1 MTPISSGAM
10 AAIDRDWLS
19 RTLTALVGTRSVT
32 GEEDAAQEW
41 MAGTLRDLGGE
52 VDVWRVEPEALRE
65 AAGYPGARVTTPR
78 MNVVATFPGS
88 GGGPTLIL
96 NGHIDTVTPG
106 DESRWTHAPFGAEVV
121 GDRLYGR
128 GAADMKGGLTAIL
141 GAVRAVRAAGIRL
154 RGTLQVQS
162 VIGEEDGGVG
172 AFAAL
177 QRGHTGDAVII
188 CEPTELAVIPVH
200 AGVTIFRIT
209 VPGRAA
215 HGCVRAEGVSAFERF
230 LPIHAALKAL
240 EEERNRTVR
249 HPLYDGMALPWP
261 LSIGLVQAG
270 TWPAIVPERLTAEG
284 RIGVG
289 IGERIA
295 DVRGQL
301 ERAVAAAAQADPY
314 LAEHPPT
321 VEWVGG
327 IWEPSRPSPDHPAVQ
342 ALQGAVGE
350 VLGKPARVCGATY
363 GSDLRLF
370 TNDFAIPGVLFGPG
384 DIRQAHFTDE
394 SVPLGEVV
402 LAAEALAWTIVE
414 YCGVA

>member
-1 MTPISSGAM
+1 MTATERLRPH
-10 AAIDRDWLS
+10 IDRTRLTETLS
-19 RTLTALVGTRSVT
+19 ALVRLRSVT
-32 GEEDAAQEW
+32 GAENAAQEW
-41 MAGTLRDLGGE
+41 MAKTLTELGGD
-52 VDVWRVEPEALRE
+52 VDVWRVDPAELKART
-65 AAGYPGARVTTPR
+65 GYPGARVDNPR
-78 MNVVATFPGS
+78 LNVVGS
-88 GGGPTLIL
+88 FQGSGGPTLIL

-106 DESRWTHAPFGAEVV
+106 DEQSWTHAPFGADIVD
-121 GDRLYGR
+121 DRLYGR

-141 GAVRAVRAAGIRL
+141 GAVQAVRAAGIRL
-154 RGTLQVQS
+154 KGSVQVQS

-177 QRGHTGDAVII
+177 ARGHTGDAVII
-188 CEPTELAVIPVH
+188 CEPTQLAVIPAH

-261 LSIGLVQAG
+261 LSIGIVQAG
-270 TWPAIVPERLTAEG
+270 TWPAIVPERLVAEG

-289 IGERIA
+289 LGETIE
-295 DVRGQL
+295 DVRRQL
-301 ERAVAAAAQADPY
+301 EDAVERAARADAF
-314 LAEHPPT
+314 LREHPPT

-327 IWEPSRPSPDHPAVQ
+327 VWEPSRSSPDHPIVRT
-342 ALQGAVGE
+342 LQRVAADVTGA
-350 VLGKPARVCGATY
+350 PARICGAPY

-370 TNDFAIPGVLFGPG
+370 TNVFGIPGVLFGPG
-384 DIRQAHFTDE
+384 DIRLAHFTDE
-394 SVPLGEVV
+394 YVSLAEVECAALV
-402 LAAEALAWTIVE
+402 LATTICE
-414 YCGVA
+414 YCGVR

>member
-1 MTPISSGAM
+1 M
-10 AAIDRDWLS
+10 
-19 RTLTALVGTRSVT
+19 VGHV
-32 GEEDAAQEW
+32 
-41 MAGTLRDLGGE
+41 AGQ
-52 VDVWRVEPEALRE
+52 
-65 AAGYPGARVTTPR
+65 
-78 MNVVATFPGS
+78 

-96 NGHIDTVTPG
+96 NGHIDTVTAG
-106 DESRWTHAPFGAEVV
+106 DEGRWKHAPFGAEVV
-121 GDRLYGR
+121 EDHLYGR

-141 GAVRAVRAAGIRL
+141 GAVRAIRLAGIRL
-154 RGTLQVQS
+154 KGSVQVQS

-177 QRGHTGDAVII
+177 MRGHRGDAVII
-188 CEPTELAVIPVH
+188 CEPTQLAVIPVH

-261 LSIGLVQAG
+261 LSIGIVQAG
-270 TWPAIVPERLTAEG
+270 NWPAIVPECLVAEG

-289 IGERIA
+289 VGERSRMCA
-295 DVRGQL
+295 DRSSSAV
-301 ERAVAAAAQADPY
+301 ERAAKADPW

-321 VEWVGG
+321 VEWIGG
-327 IWEPSRPSPDHPAVQ
+327 VWEPSRPSPDHPVVRTLQRAVSD
-342 ALQGAVGE
+342 
-350 VLGKPARVCGATY
+350 VLGSPARVCGATY

-370 TNDFAIPGVLFGPG
+370 TNVFGIPGVLFGPG
-384 DIRQAHFTDE
+384 DIRLAHFTDE
-394 SVPLGEVV
+394 HVALSEVET
-402 LAAEALAWTIVE
+402 AARALAVTICG
-414 YCGVA
+414 YCGVQ